1 MGRLPQGGPMMG
13 EVFLFIIFV
22 SAVTLS
28 KLLIDM
34 YCETG
39 ILTIKELSKK
49 SLLALTV
56 VLITP
61 VGLALFLYKKLS
73 LWNFKRRN
81 K

>member
-1 MGRLPQGGPMMG
+1 MMG

-34 YCETG
+34 YCEIG

-49 SLLALTV
+49 SLLALTI

-61 VGLALFLYKKLS
+61 VGLTLFLYKKFS

>member
-1 MGRLPQGGPMMG
+1 MG

>member
-1 MGRLPQGGPMMG
+1 M
-13 EVFLFIIFV
+13 EKVFLFIIFV
-22 SAVTLS
+22 SAITLS

-34 YCETG
+34 YCEIG

-49 SLLALTV
+49 SLLALTI

-61 VGLALFLYKKLS
+61 IGLTLFLYKKFS

>member
-1 MGRLPQGGPMMG
+1 MG
-13 EVFLFIIFV
+13 EVFLATIFV
-22 SAVTLS
+22 SAATLS

-39 ILTIKELSKK
+39 ILTLKDLSKK
-49 SLLALTV
+49 SLLALAI

-61 VGLALFLYKKLS
+61 IGLALFLYKKFS

>member
-1 MGRLPQGGPMMG
+1 MG

-34 YCETG
+34 YCEIG

-49 SLLALTV
+49 SLLALTI

-61 VGLALFLYKKLS
+61 VGLTLFLYKKFS

>member
-1 MGRLPQGGPMMG
+1 MG

-34 YCETG
+34 YCEIG

-49 SLLALTV
+49 SLLALTI

-61 VGLALFLYKKLS
+61 IGLTLFLYKKFS

>member
-1 MGRLPQGGPMMG
+1 MG

-61 VGLALFLYKKLS
+61 IGLALFLSKKFS